1 MTFVKLQKIMTA
13 MKNKQASIL
22 FIFITILIDAIGI
35 GLVSPILPDVIRKFN
50 GNEEFVT
57 TYFGYFIAVYALML
71 FLAAPLL
78 GALSDKFGRRPI
90 LLIALCGA
98 GIDYLLMAYAPN
110 LTILFI
116 GRIIAGLTG
125 ACLTVAMSYIAD
137 VSDDKNRTANFG
149 MVGAA
154 FGLGFIIGPA
164 IGGIAGKYGHHLPFV
179 LAAIMSLTNFI
190 FGLFVLPESL
200 PKEKRH
206 QNISLRSLNPLKSV
220 YNILFKVNKK
230 ILIWAYFL
238 LQLALQSYG
247 SIWAL
252 YTQHKFGWDSVQ
264 IGLSLT
270 FVGLSVAIGQGL
282 TARFL
287 VPLIGEKRA
296 IVIGLIVLFINFLI
310 FAFAQSNFGIYL
322 AITFIL
328 ITSISSPTLQAFISR
343 DTPKNEQGKL
353 QGSLVSLMS
362 FCSFIGPLIYTNI
375 FKYSTHS
382 LKPELPGAPFLA
394 SGVFVLI
401 CLALIQK
408 KLKL

>member
-1 MTFVKLQKIMTA
+1 MSH
-13 MKNKQASIL
+13 MKNRQASIL

-71 FLAAPLL
+71 FLAAPFL

-98 GIDYLLMAYAPN
+98 GIDYLLMAFAPN

-164 IGGIAGKYGHHLPFV
+164 LGGIAGKYGHHLPFV
-179 LAAIMSLTNFI
+179 LAAAMSLANFI
-190 FGLFVLPESL
+190 FGLFILPESL
-200 PKEKRH
+200 PKEKRI
-206 QNISLRSLNPLKSV
+206 QSISFKSLNPLKSV
-220 YNILFKVNKK
+220 YTILFKVHKRAS
-230 ILIWAYFL
+230 IWAFFF

-270 FVGLSVAIGQGL
+270 FVGLSVAVGQGV

-287 VPLIGEKRA
+287 VPFLGEKKSIA
-296 IVIGLIVLFINFLI
+296 IGLIVLFINFLI
-310 FAFAQSNFGIYL
+310 FAFAQTNVGVYT

-328 ITSISSPTLQAFISR
+328 ITSIASPTLQANISR

-362 FCSFIGPLIYTNI
+362 FCSFIGPLFYTYI
-375 FKYSTHS
+375 FKYSTHV

-394 SGVFVLI
+394 SGALVLVCLVLI
-401 CLALIQK
+401 QN
-408 KLKL
+408 KLKI